1 MRGIGFEWAD
11 SATLAPGEFALLI
24 PKVYT
29 AADGNTSLSITVDE
43 FRAKWNLSD
52 SVQIFQYPGKL
63 SNRGEKISVEEPAAL
78 AKTLSSDTLR
88 TFYRVSDA
96 ILYSDDGLWPE
107 EADGDGYS
115 LNRVDFGISGHEP
128 SELDRRPAH
137 TGILETGQEN
147 LELRSEPSSRPFALD
162 SVHIS

>member
-1 MRGIGFEWAD
+1 MEFLEIVNKGDSAVSLRTVLDGKIFGWKIAGVGFEWAD
-11 SATLAPGEFALLI
+11 SSSLAPGEVALLI
-24 PKVYT
+24 PNAYT
-29 AADGNTSLSITVDE
+29 AADGYTSLAITVEE
-43 FRAKWNLSD
+43 FRAKWNLAE

-78 AKTLSSDTLR
+78 AKTLKDSLR

-115 LNRVDFGISGHEP
+115 LNRIDFDVSGHEP
-128 SELDRRPAH
+128 SNWTAAQP
-137 TGILETGQEN
+137 TPGI
-147 LELRSEPSSRPFALD
+147 
-162 SVHIS
+162 